1 MVSTCP
7 VKSAIKVLAVVLC
20 LVLCVLYV
28 LCAAHGANAK
38 TAYNVTGTDT
48 DIIAVP
54 EIDAGAYVLVDSA
67 TGRVLLS
74 KNADKKGLYPASMTK
89 MMTAIVALENGK
101 LDRMAVASPEAIRDI
116 GKDGM
121 NIGLQA
127 GEKVKMIDLINA
139 MMITSAN
146 EAANIVA
153 ENVCKSR
160 AEFVRMMNA
169 KAKQLGALNTHFTNP
184 CGSHDKK
191 HCTTARD
198 MAIIACY
205 AMKNP
210 LFREIVSRKS
220 YPMPP
225 TNIHSPAQSSTQS
238 SAQSSKSPTTRSSW
252 ITLNTTNKLLKQKQ
266 SSLFTVNGIKTGY
279 TAPAGYNLAAS
290 AINGEGMELVSVIM
304 NAPAGSGSKSVFD
317 YSEKLLEYGFSNYAL
332 VEIGYDGQAVGQLPV
347 QGLETVKKVNLV
359 TSGTLK
365 AVMPK
370 DKGLWSVKSCKTLKP
385 AVAPIKKGDNLGF
398 VEYYSEEE
406 YLGKIEV
413 VSADTIYPPFLGLPV
428 YIRPAAETSDGQQT
442 PVIIKA
448 LVIIAFIA
456 FFALAALNNR
466 RKPTKMPEHSKPPKL
481 PKPPQK

>member
-1 MVSTCP
+1 MVSNCP
-7 VKSAIKVLAVVLC
+7 AKSAIKLLVVMLC
-20 LVLCVLYV
+20 LVLCTPY
-28 LCAAHGANAK
+28 GGSIDTK
-38 TAYNVTGTDT
+38 TAYNAAGTDI
-48 DIIAVP
+48 DIKAVP

-67 TGRVLLS
+67 SGRVLLS
-74 KNADKKGLYPASMTK
+74 KNADKTGLYPASMTK
-89 MMTAIVALENGK
+89 MMTAIIALENGD
-101 LDRMAVASPEAIRDI
+101 LDRTAVASPEAIRDI

-184 CGSHDKK
+184 CGSHDKQ

-198 MAIIACY
+198 MCVIACH
-205 AMKNP
+205 AMNNP

-220 YPMPP
+220 YTMPL
-225 TNIHSPAQSSTQS
+225 TNIQSSAQSSAQSSTQS
-238 SAQSSKSPTTRSSW
+238 SKNPTARSSW
-252 ITLNTTNKLLKQKQ
+252 ITLVTTNKLLKQKQ
-266 SSLFTVNGIKTGY
+266 GSLFTVNGIKTGY

-290 AINGEGMELVSVIM
+290 AISGEGMELISVIM
-304 NAPAGSGSKSVFD
+304 NVPANNGGKSVFD
-317 YSEKLLEYGFSNYAL
+317 YSEKLLEYGFNNYSLA
-332 VEIGYDGQAVGQLPV
+332 EIGHDGQDAGYMNV
-347 QGLETVKKVNLV
+347 QGLGSDEKVGLV

-370 DKGLWSVKSCKTLKP
+370 DKDLWSVKTSRTLKP
-385 AVAPIKKGDNLGF
+385 AVAPIKKGDNLGY

-406 YLGKIEV
+406 YLGKVEV
-413 VSADTIYPPFLGLPV
+413 VSADTIYPAFLGLPAYV
-428 YIRPAAETSDGQQT
+428 KPAAETSDVKQT
-442 PVIIKA
+442 PAMIKA

-456 FFALAALNNR
+456 LISLITLS
-466 RKPTKMPEHSKPPKL
+466 KQLKSSKMPGCPKPPKL